1 MKEARA
7 GTARKHTWHALDEL
21 VGFGVADHEVLEHA
35 AGQPKVEVLA
45 GREAAHAVPREGVHP
60 WLVEGAPM
68 SNSWAKLPAFD
79 QAAAILAQALC
90 THCNGD
96 ELTFKPWKSQERH
109 AASQQAGMSCEDRAS
124 NLRGLEGLFMGE
136 DRAGVSHL

>member
-1 MKEARA
+1 M
-7 GTARKHTWHALDEL
+7 
-21 VGFGVADHEVLEHA
+21 ADHEVLEHA

-60 WLVEGAPM
+60 RLVEGAPM

-90 THCNGD
+90 TYCNGD
-96 ELTFKPWKSQERH
+96 ELTFTLWKSQERH
-109 AASQQAGMSCEDRAS
+109 AASQQAGMSCRDCAS
-124 NLRGLEGLFMGE
+124 NLRGLEGLYMGE
-136 DRAGVSHL
+136 DWVGVSHL